1 MKQDVQIHV
10 KLDTYVKLSE
20 LKARLRRKSF
30 DEVIKELIKVFE
42 ASVASA
48 TDTTSVAVASKTG
61 ADVASATTA
70 SPATSVA
77 DPSYRL
83 IDRSEGGG
91 IVVEV
96 SDGEPKTI
104 DGGSSDS
111 GDDQNHSEKR

>member
-48 TDTTSVAVASKTG
+48 SPATSVAVASKTG

-70 SPATSVA
+70 SPATS
-77 DPSYRL
+77 YRV

-96 SDGEPKTI
+96 SDDESKTI
-104 DGGSSDS
+104 D
-111 GDDQNHSEKR
+111 